1 MPLAASYA
9 KGMRLPVARFL
20 AFAGLLAAGAAA
32 VPPATASPVPP
43 PVRFNTAFP
52 GAALG
57 RIEQLGTTEYR
68 LHVPGQQDARGR
80 NRQAT
85 WYAFRIDD
93 PAGRALTLRLTSFKG
108 EYNNRPARSPA
119 GAWLR
124 PVFSDDGETWRH
136 VDTAEWDETA
146 DELTFI
152 LPPGGPT
159 RWVAHV
165 PPYPRERLAQLLD
178 ELGSLPHVRI
188 EIVGH
193 SVQGRP
199 LHLLTIT
206 DPARPD
212 TEKNVLWLQARQHA
226 WEAGTSF
233 VMEGALRFAAGD
245 DPAAHA
251 LRSGNVLLFVPM
263 IDADGV
269 ERGTVRFNANG
280 YDLNRHW
287 SEVDLR
293 DKRWLERV
301 PETWYVKRAM
311 LERHARQP
319 IALALNLHN
328 TETNEYLDTHVDGG
342 PELARLQ
349 ALFARA
355 RQDSIFD
362 PTRPSLT
369 ISGASAAAGGTTN
382 AVWREAGIPMVLLE
396 QRIGPSPRLGRIA
409 TSEDRLAFGRDLIQ
423 LMSAAAR
430 KR

>member
-32 VPPATASPVPP
+32 VPPATASPAPP

-108 EYNNRPARSPA
+108 EYNDRPARSPA

-159 RWVAHV
+159 R
-165 PPYPRERLAQLLD
+165 
-178 ELGSLPHVRI
+178 
-188 EIVGH
+188 
-193 SVQGRP
+193 
-199 LHLLTIT
+199 
-206 DPARPD
+206 
-212 TEKNVLWLQARQHA
+212 
-226 WEAGTSF
+226 
-233 VMEGALRFAAGD
+233 
-245 DPAAHA
+245 
-251 LRSGNVLLFVPM
+251 
-263 IDADGV
+263 
-269 ERGTVRFNANG
+269 
-280 YDLNRHW
+280 
-287 SEVDLR
+287 
-293 DKRWLERV
+293 
-301 PETWYVKRAM
+301 
-311 LERHARQP
+311 
-319 IALALNLHN
+319 
-328 TETNEYLDTHVDGG
+328 
-342 PELARLQ
+342 
-349 ALFARA
+349 
-355 RQDSIFD
+355 
-362 PTRPSLT
+362 
-369 ISGASAAAGGTTN
+369 
-382 AVWREAGIPMVLLE
+382 
-396 QRIGPSPRLGRIA
+396 
-409 TSEDRLAFGRDLIQ
+409 
-423 LMSAAAR
+423 
-430 KR
+430 